1 MNRSK
6 PEEQAWEADT
16 ITGVLIFKSAGEVF
30 KAINKGGDQVAYGY
44 YIVKYFITVPESH
57 IGNVE
62 ETAHIKGDDEGFIR
76 SHICCSPEVLAR
88 ISVESDVSS
97 PLVLVPVVIQSG
109 IWARADESAH
119 KG

>member
-6 PEEQAWEADT
+6 PEEEAREADT
-16 ITGVLIFKSAGEVF
+16 IASVLVFKSTGEVF
-30 KAINKGGDQVAYGY
+30 EAIDKGGNQVAQGY
-44 YIVKYFITVPESH
+44 YIVENFIAVSESH